1 MEYIYSNQENRNNT
15 IIGTNNSYDKFL
27 KQSPKIR
34 NNKFRPLTG
43 RQRNLTL
50 LDDNI
55 NIKNRNFIAKGTNF
69 SKQLMRLSNEELKNI
84 IGPINKKTGNI
95 NKNKKNTLKNFLKEK
110 NLKTNYDKNKEEIKN
125 DIHDNE
131 NNKVKK
137 LKIEIK
143 DSNLI
148 KNEKTKDRKKFE
160 NKTEYNRTIFNKN
173 ISSHIRQKR
182 DKYLPKGYLEY
193 EQRLLN
199 NNNSNKERIYYIK
212 ERKQKANESDI
223 LFLKPR
229 SEKESINY
237 INKEKARTFTIKL
250 GSDIFNSKNDLNNL
264 MKSSELYLFKKNNK
278 QFSTESNSFWASK
291 VSTPSYMN
299 YPSIEYNILNPT
311 KKNNTKTKEKI
322 YKETLD
328 KKLMNPIYKQKSIST
343 FYDIT
348 KVGTNR
354 NLTYQKTIE
363 ENNKIFYKNND
374 VCTIQYNNYK
384 NYEGLISKPFL
395 TQINKNIYC

>member
-69 SKQLMRLSNEELKNI
+69 SKQLMRLSNEELINI
-84 IGPINKKTGNI
+84 IGPINKKAGNI

-148 KNEKTKDRKKFE
+148 KNDKTKDRKKFE

-173 ISSHIRQKR
+173 IGSHIRQKR

-264 MKSSELYLFKKNNK
+264 MKSSELYLFKRHNK

-299 YPSIEYNILNPT
+299 YPSVEYNILNPT

>member
-1 MEYIYSNQENRNNT
+1 MEYIYSNQENKNNT

-69 SKQLMRLSNEELKNI
+69 SKQLMRLSNEELINI
-84 IGPINKKTGNI
+84 IGPINKKAGNI

-173 ISSHIRQKR
+173 ISSHIRQKK

-264 MKSSELYLFKKNNK
+264 MKSSELYLFKRHNK

-299 YPSIEYNILNPT
+299 YPSVEYNILNPT

>member
-1 MEYIYSNQENRNNT
+1 MEYIYSNQENKNNT

-69 SKQLMRLSNEELKNI
+69 SKQLMRLSNEELINI
-84 IGPINKKTGNI
+84 IGPINKKAGNI

-264 MKSSELYLFKKNNK
+264 MKSSELYLFKKHNK

-291 VSTPSYMN
+291 VSTPTYMN
-299 YPSIEYNILNPT
+299 YPSVEYNILNPT

>member
-1 MEYIYSNQENRNNT
+1 MEYIYSNQENKNNT

-69 SKQLMRLSNEELKNI
+69 SKQLMRLSNEELINI
-84 IGPINKKTGNI
+84 IGPINKKAGNI

-299 YPSIEYNILNPT
+299 YPSVEYNILNPT

-354 NLTYQKTIE
+354 NFTYQKTIE

>member
-1 MEYIYSNQENRNNT
+1 MEYIYSNQENKNNT

-43 RQRNLTL
+43 RQRHLTV

-69 SKQLMRLSNEELKNI
+69 SKQLMRLSNEELINI
-84 IGPINKKTGNI
+84 IGPINKKAGNI

-110 NLKTNYDKNKEEIKN
+110 NLKTNYDKSKEEIKN

-173 ISSHIRQKR
+173 INSHIRQKK

-264 MKSSELYLFKKNNK
+264 MKSSELYLFKRHNK

-299 YPSIEYNILNPT
+299 YPSVEYNILNPT

>member
-1 MEYIYSNQENRNNT
+1 MEYIYSNQENKNNT

-43 RQRNLTL
+43 RQRHLTV

-69 SKQLMRLSNEELKNI
+69 SKQLMRLSNEELINI
-84 IGPINKKTGNI
+84 IGPINKKAGNI
-95 NKNKKNTLKNFLKEK
+95 NKNKKNTLKYFLKEK

-173 ISSHIRQKR
+173 IGSHIRQKR

-264 MKSSELYLFKKNNK
+264 MKSSELYLFKRHNK

-299 YPSIEYNILNPT
+299 YPSVEYNILNPT

>member
-1 MEYIYSNQENRNNT
+1 MEYIYSNHENKNNT

-69 SKQLMRLSNEELKNI
+69 SKQLMRLSNEELINI
-84 IGPINKKTGNI
+84 IGPINKKAGNI

-173 ISSHIRQKR
+173 IGSHIRQKR

-264 MKSSELYLFKKNNK
+264 MKSSELYLFKRHNK

-299 YPSIEYNILNPT
+299 YPSVEYNILNPT

>member
-1 MEYIYSNQENRNNT
+1 MEYIYSNQENKNNT

-43 RQRNLTL
+43 RQRHLTV

-69 SKQLMRLSNEELKNI
+69 SKQLMRLSNEELINI
-84 IGPINKKTGNI
+84 IGPINKKAGNI

-264 MKSSELYLFKKNNK
+264 MKSSELYLFKRHNK

-299 YPSIEYNILNPT
+299 YPSVEYNILNPT

>member
-69 SKQLMRLSNEELKNI
+69 SKQLMRLSNEELINI
-84 IGPINKKTGNI
+84 IGPINKKAGNI

-264 MKSSELYLFKKNNK
+264 MKSSELYLFKKHNK

-299 YPSIEYNILNPT
+299 YPSVEYNILNPT

-395 TQINKNIYC
+395 TQIN

>member
-1 MEYIYSNQENRNNT
+1 MEYIYSNQENKNNT

-69 SKQLMRLSNEELKNI
+69 SKQLMRLSNEELINI
-84 IGPINKKTGNI
+84 IGPINKKAGNI

-110 NLKTNYDKNKEEIKN
+110 NLKTNYDKNKEEIKI

-131 NNKVKK
+131 NKKVKK

-264 MKSSELYLFKKNNK
+264 MKSSELYLFKKHNK

-299 YPSIEYNILNPT
+299 YPSVEYNILNPT